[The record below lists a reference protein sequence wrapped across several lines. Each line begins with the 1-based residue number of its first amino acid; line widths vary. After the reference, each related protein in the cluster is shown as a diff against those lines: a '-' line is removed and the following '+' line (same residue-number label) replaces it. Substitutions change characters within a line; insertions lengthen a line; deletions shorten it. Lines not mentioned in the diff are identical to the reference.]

1 MFFRDKYQHDHSI
14 GFEFELQTSQR
25 QKGHNKKQFK
35 IMKKKKRKKLVV
47 DLIHFEIEISLFVP
61 ENHTRLTV
69 AIPFTFF
76 WGEKTDHRLRC

>member
-35 IMKKKKRKKLVV
+35 IMKKK
-47 DLIHFEIEISLFVP
+47 
-61 ENHTRLTV
+61 
-69 AIPFTFF
+69 
-76 WGEKTDHRLRC
+76 EKETGR